1 MREWAYNKTNRADNS
16 EPSVVQCPFDRVLV
30 LWYLRYVQQSERG
43 IEFEDFK
50 KYLQIMFI
58 LKKMS
63 AAQTVTITWQ
73 DEYWRTELG
82 MMWDEALLI

>member
-1 MREWAYNKTNRADNS
+1 
-16 EPSVVQCPFDRVLV
+16 
-30 LWYLRYVQQSERG
+30 VQQSERG

-73 DEYWRTELG
+73 DEY
-82 MMWDEALLI
+82 